1 MEDARQ
7 LIGRLLDDRYLLKAL
22 VGTGG
27 TAAVF
32 RAEDLLLRRTVALK
46 LLRQADDA
54 DEETPAAREAAAI
67 RRAAFRREA
76 QAATTLSH
84 PNIVTVYDL
93 SPPGDL
99 LYLVMEYVDGEP
111 LSDRLRAGPPLS
123 TAEQLRVAAG
133 VLAALREAH
142 AHGIVH
148 RDIKAQN
155 ILLTRE
161 GQVKV
166 TDFGIAEIGGRAP
179 IRLRGRVLGS
189 VDTISPEQAAGRP
202 SDARSDLYSLGAV
215 MYQMATGHLPFE
227 DDDPET
233 VAFLHQTEP
242 PRYPS
247 TWDPCVPRGL
257 EQVILTALAKAPG
270 DRFPNAEAMAAAVEK
285 LRRDPTYV
293 FHRFS
298 ARRAAGV
305 SRFFAGMPAVLSV
318 LLGFFLCAAL
328 FLPLCLFC
336 AEPLL
341 PVTVVEVPACVTY
354 PDGLPALDARIG
366 VSVTWVYDPTLPEG
380 TVLSQFPAAGSYLK
394 LDGEEDRAELTL
406 TVSTRTPPT

>member
-1 MEDARQ
+1 MKDARQ
-7 LIGRLLDDRYLLKAL
+7 FIGRLLDDRYLLEEL
-22 VGTGG
+22 VGAGG

-32 RAEDLLLRRTVALK
+32 RAQDLLLRRTVALK
-46 LLRQADDA
+46 LLCPADDGEK
-54 DEETPAAREAAAI
+54 DSPAAREAAAI

-99 LYLVMEYVDGEP
+99 LYLVMEYVDGQS
-111 LSDRLRAGPPLS
+111 LSDRLRAGPLS
-123 TAEQLRVAAG
+123 TEEQLRVAAG

-155 ILLTRE
+155 ILLTRD

-215 MYQMATGHLPFE
+215 MYEMATGHLPFE
-227 DDDPET
+227 DDNPET

-247 TWDPCVPRGL
+247 TWDPCVPKGL
-257 EQVILTALAKAPG
+257 EQVILTALAKSPR
-270 DRFPNAEAMAAAVEK
+270 DRFANAESMAAAVDK
-285 LRRDPTYV
+285 LRRDPDYV
-293 FHRFS
+293 FHHFS
-298 ARRAAGV
+298 ARRTPAGAFRFLAGV
-305 SRFFAGMPAVLSV
+305 PPFFSV
-318 LLGFFLCAAL
+318 LIGFCLCAAL
-328 FLPLCLFC
+328 FLPLYLFGTVPP
-336 AEPLL
+336 A
-341 PVTVVEVPACVTY
+341 PVTVAEVPACTRY
-354 PDGLPALDARIG
+354 PDGLPALDARID
-366 VSVTWVYDPTLPEG
+366 VAVTWVYDPSLPEG
-380 TVLSQFPAAGSYLK
+380 TVLSQFPTAGGYFK
-394 LDGEEDRAELTL
+394 LDGAEDRATLSL
-406 TVSTRTPPT
+406 TVSTQTPPA